1 MNSYAGAVCAVILQA
16 FFVSAVTSPT
26 IAQQRI
32 YVDGEKPADSRLGE
46 LRHLNNYFPFHVPD
60 SLEGWKARQ
69 DQLRTRILVANGIW
83 PLPDRT
89 PLNVKIYGRVERK
102 GFTVEKVHF
111 ESYPGHFVS
120 GLLFRPTSSGKHP
133 AVLTPHG
140 HGGRMQD
147 HGDNIA
153 ALIKNGDEKHV
164 GSGRFPKLARC
175 AQLARMGCVTFI
187 FDMEGYVDAVQIPM
201 GVSHRLTNRRPDL
214 ESPER
219 WGFFS
224 AQAEMRLQSI
234 MGIQTWNSIRALDFL
249 ETLDDVDAK
258 RIGITGGSG
267 GGTQTILLGAIDP
280 RPIVSF
286 PQGMVSTAMQGG
298 CTCENCSLLRV
309 DTGNVELAGL
319 FAPRPLAMTGANDWT
334 KEIQSKGYPEL
345 QQLYGLYGKQEDV
358 FCVSFLHFAHNY
370 NYVTRQVM
378 YHWFNKHMELGLKEP
393 IVEDDYEL
401 LTTAEITVWDDEH
414 PQPESG
420 VEHEVKLLRSIAQS
434 SQQQISKLV
443 NTAEDP
449 VAKVREIV
457 GTAIQAIVMRD
468 LPAAGEVELEKVGK
482 TEHASYLES
491 THIFRHKA
499 AGEEFPAVVF
509 YPNTVEWN
517 GTMILWIDGQGKAGM
532 IGENGKPNKAI
543 AAALGKGSAV
553 VGIDMLYQGEFLT
566 AGETLDEQRSA
577 PTTNRQVPAF
587 TFAYNHTLFAH
598 RVHDV
603 LSLISYMSTDRRSK
617 KEMKLILVGTG
628 GAGPI
633 AATAGAIAGDAVQQ
647 AIIDTQGFRF
657 ASITSY
663 LDPNF
668 FPGAIKYGD
677 LPAILA
683 LNVPRPLV
691 LIGEETVPGKTGFL
705 YSRMGKQVRLAD
717 SVLSALQLK

>member
-1 MNSYAGAVCAVILQA
+1 
-16 FFVSAVTSPT
+16 
-26 IAQQRI
+26 
-32 YVDGEKPADSRLGE
+32 
-46 LRHLNNYFPFHVPD
+46 
-60 SLEGWKARQ
+60 
-69 DQLRTRILVANGIW
+69 
-83 PLPDRT
+83 
-89 PLNVKIYGRVERK
+89 
-102 GFTVEKVHF
+102 
-111 ESYPGHFVS
+111 
-120 GLLFRPTSSGKHP
+120 
-133 AVLTPHG
+133 
-140 HGGRMQD
+140 
-147 HGDNIA
+147 
-153 ALIKNGDEKHV
+153 
-164 GSGRFPKLARC
+164 
-175 AQLARMGCVTFI
+175 
-187 FDMEGYVDAVQIPM
+187 
-201 GVSHRLTNRRPDL
+201 
-214 ESPER
+214 
-219 WGFFS
+219 
-224 AQAEMRLQSI
+224 
-234 MGIQTWNSIRALDFL
+234 
-249 ETLDDVDAK
+249 VDAK

-267 GGTQTILLGAIDP
+267 GGTQTILLGAIDS

-345 QQLYGLYGKQEDV
+345 QKLYGLYGKQEDV

-434 SQQQISKLV
+434 SQRQISKLV

-457 GTAIQAIVMRD
+457 GTAVQSIVMRE
-468 LPAAGEVELEKVGK
+468 LPAAGVVELEQIGEAEYENYSSN
-482 TEHASYLES
+482 TL
-491 THIFRHKA
+491 IFRHKA
-499 AGEEFPAVVF
+499 AGEEFPAIVF

-517 GTMILWIDGQGKAGM
+517 GTMILWIDGQGKSGM

-543 AAALGKGSAV
+543 AAALAKGSAV
-553 VGIDMLYQGEFLT
+553 IGIDMLYQGEFLA
-566 AGETLDEQRSA
+566 AGEKLDEQRSA

-587 TFAYNHTLFAH
+587 TFAYNHTLFSH

-603 LSLISYMSTDRRSK
+603 LSLISYMSGDVHST
-617 KEMKLILVGTG
+617 KEVELILVGTG

-647 AIIDTQGFRF
+647 VIIDTQGFRF

-683 LNVPRPLV
+683 LNAPRPLI
-691 LIGEETVPGKTGFL
+691 LIGEKTVPRKTGFL
-705 YSRMGKQVRLAD
+705 YSRMGKQVRLAEN
-717 SVLSALQLK
+717 VWAALQLK

>member
-1 MNSYAGAVCAVILQA
+1 
-16 FFVSAVTSPT
+16 
-26 IAQQRI
+26 
-32 YVDGEKPADSRLGE
+32 
-46 LRHLNNYFPFHVPD
+46 
-60 SLEGWKARQ
+60 
-69 DQLRTRILVANGIW
+69 
-83 PLPDRT
+83 
-89 PLNVKIYGRVERK
+89 
-102 GFTVEKVHF
+102 
-111 ESYPGHFVS
+111 
-120 GLLFRPTSSGKHP
+120 
-133 AVLTPHG
+133 
-140 HGGRMQD
+140 
-147 HGDNIA
+147 
-153 ALIKNGDEKHV
+153 
-164 GSGRFPKLARC
+164 
-175 AQLARMGCVTFI
+175 
-187 FDMEGYVDAVQIPM
+187 
-201 GVSHRLTNRRPDL
+201 
-214 ESPER
+214 
-219 WGFFS
+219 
-224 AQAEMRLQSI
+224 
-234 MGIQTWNSIRALDFL
+234 
-249 ETLDDVDAK
+249 
-258 RIGITGGSG
+258 
-267 GGTQTILLGAIDP
+267 
-280 RPIVSF
+280 
-286 PQGMVSTAMQGG
+286 MVSTAMQGG

-345 QQLYGLYGKQEDV
+345 QKLYGLYGKQEDV

-370 NYVTRQVM
+370 NYVTRRVM
-378 YHWFNKHMELGLKEP
+378 YHWFNKHMELGHQEP

-401 LTTAEITVWDDEH
+401 LTTKEITVWDEEH

-420 VEHEVKLLRSIAQS
+420 VEHEVKLLRSIAQA

-449 VAKVREIV
+449 TAKVREIV
-457 GTAIQAIVMRD
+457 GTAIQSIVMRD

-587 TFAYNHTLFAH
+587 TFAYNHTLFSH

-603 LSLISYMSTDRRSK
+603 LSLISYMSTDSRSK

-657 ASITSY
+657 ASITSF

-691 LIGEETVPGKTGFL
+691 LIGEETVPRKTGYL
-705 YSRMGKQVRLAD
+705 YSRVGKQVRLAD
-717 SVLSALQLK
+717 SVLAALQLK